1 MLIFSEEGELVEDA
15 SNSEMI
21 PQMMNE
27 GSFRV
32 ARGKLY
38 PAAGG
43 RENTLSAFDGKK
55 WEKIDLKLD

>member
-1 MLIFSEEGELVEDA
+1 MEDA

-21 PQMMNE
+21 PQIMNE

-38 PAAGG
+38 AAAGG
-43 RENTLSAFDGKK
+43 KEKTLSAFDGKK